1 MANGAAVAGGGKA
14 PAAAPA
20 GGGIVPFFY
29 GTNIYVE
36 KYATDTATLN
46 ANQQELVH
54 NINPGGFLR
63 GYRIEVSSTGGAL
76 GGGAL
81 VGDSPWAVIAS
92 ASLENIDGGP
102 IIYPMNGY
110 ALYLRNKYT
119 RPWMLNP
126 ALRNNFSNTVNPA
139 FSLWVQ
145 PEIRHTAGVL
155 ANTDARAQ
163 YRSKVTLS
171 TLAQYITGGAPTG
184 PAVTV
189 NHLLESWAQP
199 DAADLQG
206 RPIEDLPPG
215 LNLATLARKQNL
227 ALNAAGADNT
237 FQLSNMGNEIRCIT
251 LVTRNS
257 SGVRTDLLSN
267 PVRWRIDTRSLG
279 TFSPQ
284 EIFDQMQDFYGVVLG
299 QAARETGVY
308 VFPRFY
314 QPGVLFGQPW
324 QSTTNATYNIIET
337 ATAAGGT
344 NGTLEIYTDEVTPVG
359 PVALELE
366 SI

>member
-1 MANGAAVAGGGKA
+1 MPNAAVAGGGSA
-14 PAAAPA
+14 PVAAPA
-20 GGGIVPFFY
+20 GGGVIPFFY

-36 KYATDTATLN
+36 KFASDTVTLD
-46 ANQQELVH
+46 ASQHELVH

-63 GYRIEVSSTGGAL
+63 GYRIQVSSTTGAL

-81 VGDSPWAVIAS
+81 TGDSPWVVIAS
-92 ASLENIDGGP
+92 ATLENIDGGP

-110 ALYLRNKYT
+110 ALYLRNKYM
-119 RPWMLNP
+119 RPWLLNP
-126 ALRNNFSNTVNPA
+126 ALRNNFSNTANPA
-139 FSLWVQ
+139 FSLMVQ
-145 PEIRHTAGVL
+145 PEIRHTAGAL

-163 YRSKVTLS
+163 YRSKVTVN
-171 TLAQYITGGAPTG
+171 TLTSLIAGGAPTA
-184 PAVTV
+184 PVVTV
-189 NHLLESWAQP
+189 NQVMESWAQP
-199 DAADLQG
+199 DATDLQG
-206 RPIEDLPPG
+206 RPIEELPPG

-237 FQLSNMGNEIRCIT
+237 FQLSNMGNEIRGIT

-257 SGVRTDLLSN
+257 SGVRTDLLSD
-267 PVRWRIDTRSLG
+267 PIRWRIDTRSLG
-279 TFSPQ
+279 VFSPQ
-284 EIFDQMQDFYGVVLG
+284 EIFDQMSDFYGEVIGLS
-299 QAARETGVY
+299 ARETGVY
-308 VFPRFY
+308 VLPRFY
-314 QPGVLFGQPW
+314 QPGKMLGQPW

-359 PVALELE
+359 PVPLEFE